1 MLHKEKN
8 YHNVAFFLLAEPENF
23 WYTLRNSK
31 FLHGIVMNP
40 DTNDICVP
48 FIPHDVAM
56 MVVRENVSLF
66 RAWRI
71 RLGLSIDQIASATDL
86 PPEEILRLDKNENG
100 FSESLMKAA
109 RIMNLDFDQLVDL
122 NS

>member
-1 MLHKEKN
+1 
-8 YHNVAFFLLAEPENF
+8 
-23 WYTLRNSK
+23 
-31 FLHGIVMNP
+31 MNP